1 MSVLCT
7 LHLPFAQQ
15 ARCQTSQAGLRCS
28 SRVQCFRTRSN
39 RYTSPKLVCSAS
51 AQCISGNFAKRICIS
66 PKMIRDCA
74 HLAVRSTDYKNVA
87 PNLTGKQKK
96 SGFALTTICALLAL
110 QDHCDCFRLPVLIWS
125 IPSSLSHWESLCFI
139 CFAIHFSNILQRKV
153 CNHAVRY
160 SNYIRT
166 CQSAVKAYCAHRLQQ
181 CQNQAGL
188 RRKSNQL
195 GREDSRMQAL
205 PEVATTKTS

>member
-15 ARCQTSQAGLRCS
+15 ARCQTSQAGLRCL

-125 IPSSLSHWESLCFI
+125 IPSSLSHWESLWFL

-160 SNYIRT
+160 SNYIRN
-166 CQSAVKAYCAHRLQQ
+166 
-181 CQNQAGL
+181 QNVSIC
-188 RRKSNQL
+188 R
-195 GREDSRMQAL
+195 
-205 PEVATTKTS
+205 